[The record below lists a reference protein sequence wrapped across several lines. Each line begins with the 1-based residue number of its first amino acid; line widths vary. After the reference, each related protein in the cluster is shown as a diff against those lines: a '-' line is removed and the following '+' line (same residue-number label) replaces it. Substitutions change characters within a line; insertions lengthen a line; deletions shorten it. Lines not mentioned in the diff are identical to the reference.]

1 MQDLANYAKQRGV
14 MIYFET
20 GQETPTTLIRAIK
33 DIATGNVFINI
44 DLANILMYGNPNSLA
59 AEKKLKTL
67 DIRSRTIRLI
77 WELKYPFLPER

>member
-33 DIATGNVFINI
+33 DIATGNVFI
-44 DLANILMYGNPNSLA
+44 
-59 AEKKLKTL
+59 T
-67 DIRSRTIRLI
+67 
-77 WELKYPFLPER
+77 